1 MRKVLYSKFSKDRE
15 KKYQIQTLILEQDG
29 EKKILKKPI
38 HEEGKAHLEN
48 MQKSYPVLSEL
59 YRDARVKI
67 CPCQATAEGIWFPFV
82 EGESLENRIRFHGET
97 GQYEEL
103 KKDFRFLAD
112 VIFSV
117 KNMHTFRTSP
127 EFEEIFG
134 NPEFEQSQHSGEI
147 SNVDMIPANLL
158 MGDGCTVVDYEW
170 VFPFEIPLEFIYA
183 RSLFLQETVARLDK
197 EQQRELYAMGYV
209 KLEELPVYYEMEVK
223 FQEYVA
229 GKEEKY
235 ALSHLYKKMHC
246 EVHPVRNVDYSQF
259 TSELKVEG
267 FREGNW
273 EEIDFIL
280 FDQTEI
286 HKTISLD
293 VKKTY
298 DRIRILPERHKCILK
313 IHEISGRKENEKTA
327 ISFSHNSELLII
339 DDYYFLEP
347 PVLEFENAGF
357 DCLEIQYLIYRKNDG
372 AIDQLVHF
380 IKREREL
387 MDRNLVLTDQVFHME
402 QRIRRIESLQAYK
415 MYKKMR
421 NIVKRGN

>member
-1 MRKVLYSKFSKDRE
+1 MHKVLYSKFSKDRE
-15 KKYQIQTLILEQDG
+15 KKYQIATLILEQNG
-29 EKKILKKPI
+29 EKRILKKPV
-38 HEEGKAHLEN
+38 HEEGKVHLEK
-48 MQKSYPVLSEL
+48 MQESYSVLSEL
-59 YRDARVKI
+59 YKDARVKI
-67 CPCQATAEGIWFPFV
+67 CPCQATADGVFFPFV

-117 KNMHTFRTSP
+117 KNMRTFQTSP

-134 NPEFEQSQHSGEI
+134 TPEFAKPQHSGES
-147 SNVDMIPANLL
+147 SNIDMIPANLL

-183 RSLFLQETVARLDK
+183 RSLFLQETVAGLDK
-197 EQQRELYAMGYV
+197 ELQRELYAMGNV
-209 KLEELPVYYEMEVK
+209 NLEEIPVYYAMEVK

-229 GKEEKY
+229 GKGEKY
-235 ALSHLYKKMHC
+235 ALSHLYEKMHC

-259 TSELKVEG
+259 THELKVEG
-267 FREGNW
+267 FRKGNW
-273 EEIDFIL
+273 EEIDFII

-286 HKTISLD
+286 HKTLSLD
-293 VKKTY
+293 TQNTY
-298 DRIRILPERHKCILK
+298 DRIRILPEKDKCILK
-313 IHEISGRKENEKTA
+313 IYEVSGRKEKEKTA
-327 ISFSHNSELLII
+327 ISFSDNSELLII
-339 DDYYFLEP
+339 DDYYFSEP
-347 PVLEFENAGF
+347 PVLEFENPGF
-357 DCLEIQYLIYRKNDG
+357 DCLEIHYLIYRKNDG
-372 AIDQLVHF
+372 AIDQLIHF
-380 IKREREL
+380 IKREKEL
-387 MDRNLVLTDQVFHME
+387 MDKNQILTDQVFHME